1 MRPASALGLGLVLAA
16 SMMQADPRIA
26 RADPLDDKPVAEA
39 AAGAPAQGTED
50 QLVLLNASA
59 RIGSIGQIDR
69 LRRVLDQ
76 RGLLARLPQRLEATL
91 DGRNVLIEDLD
102 AIKDAYGKQDY
113 GAAKRLIEADELRI
127 LSRMSGGDPLPALA
141 QLSELH
147 GLIAVAEDRDDEAV
161 AWFRA
166 AYRFNPAQSPE
177 KQLTSPRVRTMMK
190 KARTETASTGRLR
203 IDADPDTAMFQVDG
217 GKPQPASEKVELPV
231 GYHLVQITAAGRTS
245 YAELVEVHEGKLEK
259 VAIALDTES
268 KQDKAARLFDATVAA
283 PAGTARFK
291 SVSGLSRL
299 TGVNRMLVIE
309 EGADDH
315 ITLRIYDVETRKVS
329 RPLELEGSASSAMIA
344 RKVLAALDP
353 ENMTEA
359 SAVMVIERQR
369 DKRWYEHW
377 YVWAGAALLVGGGIA
392 GHEYLSREPTSIRGF

>member
-1 MRPASALGLGLVLAA
+1 VRLAAALGLGLVLAT
-16 SMMQADPRIA
+16 STA
-26 RADPLDDKPVAEA
+26 RAEPLSEEPVADHGA
-39 AAGAPAQGTED
+39 DHGAGEGTGD
-50 QLVLLNASA
+50 RLVLLNASA

-76 RGLLARLPQRLEATL
+76 RGLLARLPLRLEATL

-102 AIKDAYGKQDY
+102 AIKDAYGKQEY
-113 GAAKRLIEADELRI
+113 RAARQLIEADELRI
-127 LSRMSGGDPLPALA
+127 LARMSGGDPMPALA

-177 KQLTSPRVRTMMK
+177 KQLTSPRVRTMIQR
-190 KARTETASTGRLR
+190 ARTETASTGRLR
-203 IDADPDTAMFQVDG
+203 IDAEPATAMFQVDG
-217 GKPQPASEKVELPV
+217 GKLQPVGDKVELPV
-231 GYHLVQITAAGRTS
+231 GFHLVQITAEGRTS
-245 YAELVEVHEGKLEK
+245 SAQLVEVHDGKLEK
-259 VAIALDTES
+259 LQVTLDTES
-268 KQDKAARLFDATVAA
+268 KQDRAARLVDATVAA
-283 PAGTARFK
+283 PAGKARWS
-291 SVSGLSRL
+291 SVRGLSRL

-315 ITLRIYDVETRKVS
+315 ITLRVYDVETRKVS

-353 ENMTEA
+353 DNMTEA
-359 SAVMVIERQR
+359 SAMAIERDHPQ
-369 DKRWYEHW
+369 RWYERW
-377 YVWAGAALLVGGGIA
+377 YVWAGVALVVGGVVA
-392 GHEYLSREPTSIRGF
+392 GYTYATREPTSIKGF

>member
-1 MRPASALGLGLVLAA
+1 MRLAAALGLGLVLATA
-16 SMMQADPRIA
+16 LAQ
-26 RADPLDDKPVAEA
+26 ADPLDDNPVAETA
-39 AAGAPAQGTED
+39 AATPAAGAED

-76 RGLLARLPQRLEATL
+76 RGLLARLPLRLEATL

-113 GAAKRLIEADELRI
+113 GAAKKLIEADELRI

-147 GLIAVAEDRDDEAV
+147 GLIAVAEDHDDEAV

-177 KQLTSPRVRTMMK
+177 RQLTSPRVRAMIK
-190 KARTETASTGRLR
+190 KARAEAASTGRLR

-217 GKPQPASEKVELPV
+217 GKRQPVSEKVELPV
-231 GYHLVQITAAGRTS
+231 GFHLVQITAEGRTS
-245 YAELVEVHEGKLEK
+245 YAELVEVREGKLEK
-259 VAIALDTES
+259 VAIALDNES

-283 PAGTARFK
+283 PTGKARFK
-291 SVSGLSRL
+291 GVTGLSRL

-315 ITLRIYDVETRKVS
+315 ITLRLYDAETRKVS

-353 ENMTEA
+353 ENMMEA
-359 SAVMVIERQR
+359 NAVMVIERAH
-369 DKRWYEHW
+369 DKRWYERW

-392 GHEYLSREPTSIRGF
+392 GYEYMNRAPTSIRGF

>member
-1 MRPASALGLGLVLAA
+1 MRLAVAFGLGLVLVTSA
-16 SMMQADPRIA
+16 A
-26 RADPLDDKPVAEA
+26 RADPLPGRPVTESA
-39 AAGAPAQGTED
+39 TED
-50 QLVLLNASA
+50 QLVLLNASV

-76 RGLLARLPQRLEATL
+76 RGLLARLPLPLEATL
-91 DGRNVLIEDLD
+91 DGRNVLIQDLD

-113 GAAKRLIEADELRI
+113 VAANKLIEADEARI
-127 LSRMSGGDPLPALA
+127 LSGMSGGDPLPALA

-147 GLIAVAEDRDDEAV
+147 GLIAVAEDHNDEAV

-177 KQLTSPRVRTMMK
+177 KQLASPRVRTMIK
-190 KARTETASTGRLR
+190 KARTEIASTGKLR

-217 GKPQPASEKVELPV
+217 GKLQPVSDKVDLPV
-231 GYHLVQITAAGRTS
+231 GFHLVQITAVGRKP
-245 YAELVEVHEGKLEK
+245 YAELVAIHEGKVEK
-259 VAIALDTES
+259 IEIALDNES
-268 KQDKAARLFDATVAA
+268 KQDQAARLVDATVAA
-283 PAGTARFK
+283 PTGKARFQ
-291 SVSGLSRL
+291 SVKGLSRL
-299 TGVNRMLVIE
+299 TGVNRVLVIE

-315 ITLRIYDVETRKVS
+315 ITLRVYDVETRKVS

-359 SAVMVIERQR
+359 NAVMVIERPR
-369 DKRWYEHW
+369 DRRWYERW
-377 YVWAGAALLVGGGIA
+377 YVWAGAALAIVGGIA
-392 GHEYLSREPTSIRGF
+392 GYEYTSRAPVSIRGF

>member
-1 MRPASALGLGLVLAA
+1 MRRAAALGLGLVLAT
-16 SMMQADPRIA
+16 SMAH
-26 RADPLDDKPVAEA
+26 ADPLDEPPVAEPA
-39 AAGAPAQGTED
+39 ATPAAGSDA

-59 RIGSIGQIDR
+59 WMGSIGQIAR

-76 RGLLARLPQRLEATL
+76 RGMLARLPQRLEATL
-91 DGRNVLIEDLD
+91 DGRNVLLEDLD

-113 GAAKRLIEADELRI
+113 GAAKKLIEADELRI
-127 LSRMSGGDPLPALA
+127 LSSNSGGDPLPALA

-147 GLIAVAEDRDDEAV
+147 GLIAVAEGRDDEAV

-190 KARTETASTGRLR
+190 RARAETPSTGRLR

-217 GKPQPASEKVELPV
+217 GKLQPVSEKLELPV
-231 GYHLVQITAAGRTS
+231 GVHLVQITAPGRTS
-245 YAELVEVHEGKLEK
+245 YSELVEVHEGKLDK
-259 VAIALDTES
+259 VAIALDPES
-268 KQDKAARLFDATVAA
+268 KQDKAARLVDATVAA
-283 PAGTARFK
+283 PAGKARFK

-315 ITLRIYDVETRKVS
+315 ITLRVYDAETKKVS

-359 SAVMVIERQR
+359 SIMVIERHH
-369 DKRWYEHW
+369 DKRWYERW
-377 YVWAGAALLVGGGIA
+377 YVWAGAVLLLGGGYA
-392 GHEYLSREPTSIRGF
+392 GYEYLSREPTSIKGF